1 MATPRVMRS
10 GLRCLLCLA
19 VLCVAAGVRSAAAQA
34 SFPNVPIWSYPG
46 AWHPGVGGDTISI
59 RPRTIT
65 VRFLR
70 DPLAEA
76 RADFAG
82 YRIYRSTNVADT
94 TSMMLVRRF
103 TKQADDSLF
112 AWHFPPINVNTPE
125 SARIATFIDPD
136 SSGRFIKV
144 KRPPNDPCRP
154 FCYDS
159 VMVLVPPPGPHNGFR
174 TWYSITYEA
183 RNTTDNDYLD
193 LSIPDTLDGFARCGV
208 THSNRDSCPN
218 LNNKRANVANDAWQA
233 TDDPSAPASQRFFS
247 SPVEATIG
255 PTANLSRVAVIPNPY
270 RGVEAWNAPGGEEVH
285 FINLP
290 ADANI
295 RIYTLAGDLVRQLR
309 HADSIRDFERWDLKN
324 AAGRAVSSGI
334 YVYRV
339 EAGTFSFQSRFVV
352 IR

>member
-1 MATPRVMRS
+1 VA
-10 GLRCLLCLA
+10 
-19 VLCVAAGVRSAAAQA
+19 LCVAAGVRTAAAQTD
-34 SFPNVPIWSYPG
+34 FPNVPIWSFPG
-46 AWHPGVGGDTISI
+46 AWHSGTGGDTISV

-70 DPLAEA
+70 DPVAEA

-94 TSMMLVRRF
+94 TSMVLLRRF
-103 TKQADDSLF
+103 TKQIGDSAF
-112 AWHFPPINVNTPE
+112 AWHFPKIDTNTPE
-125 SARIATFIDPD
+125 AGRIATFIDPD
-136 SSGRFIKV
+136 SAGRFIKV
-144 KRPPNDPCRP
+144 RRPLSDPCRP
-154 FCYDS
+154 QCYDS

-193 LSIPDTLDGFARCGV
+193 LSIPDTLDSFARCGS
-208 THSNRDSCPN
+208 THTDRDSCPN
-218 LNNKRANVANDAWQA
+218 LNSKRANVSNDAWNA

-247 SPVEATIG
+247 SPIEATTG
-255 PTANLSRVAVIPNPY
+255 PTQNLARVAVVPNPY
-270 RGVEAWNAPGGEEVH
+270 RGVEAWNAPGGEEIH

-290 ADANI
+290 AQASI
-295 RIYTLAGDLVRQLR
+295 RIFTLAGDLVRELR
-309 HADSIRDFERWDLKN
+309 HQDNIRDFEAWDLKN
-324 AAGRAVSSGI
+324 GAGRDVSSGI

-339 EAGTFSFQSRFVV
+339 EAGTFSFQNRFVV